1 MMSFGLIAAM
11 LFTVLALLVI
21 QGYLPCIRELQLA
34 LKSEATGSQEFTPS
48 ARVILCL
55 RGADPFLDRCL
66 KGLASQDYPNYKV
79 LIVVDSLQD
88 DAIPQVESH
97 LKKYG
102 NDQFEVVIRDRTLPY
117 CTRKL
122 SSLLCGLSLVPA
134 EVEIVAMCDADA
146 IPHVTWLRELVAPLL
161 DPQTVAASGNRW
173 YAPSML
179 TMGGLCRYHWNSLAF
194 RVMHKYR
201 IPWAGS
207 MAMRGELFRDPE
219 FLDRLQHSF
228 SDDTALAGYL
238 ASKKQHST
246 SIVSLVILNEE
257 NCGLRNFWGFLIR
270 QILAARLHHPRWME
284 ILIEA
289 LVIFAVMW
297 VLLPLAIFQSV
308 THSDWSSVGWWF
320 MGGAIYDVIVLATIG
335 YFEWL
340 VRKLLWQRR
349 QQRATP
355 YDWKRNCLAAPGL
368 FLTGLIYPIAVIVSV
383 FIRKH
388 EWRGV
393 LYRIEAHG
401 ISTLCESDKL
411 AASRTAQNWS
421 I

>member
-1 MMSFGLIAAM
+1 
-11 LFTVLALLVI
+11 
-21 QGYLPCIRELQLA
+21 
-34 LKSEATGSQEFTPS
+34 
-48 ARVILCL
+48 
-55 RGADPFLDRCL
+55 
-66 KGLASQDYPNYKV
+66 
-79 LIVVDSLQD
+79 
-88 DAIPQVESH
+88 
-97 LKKYG
+97 
-102 NDQFEVVIRDRTLPY
+102 
-117 CTRKL
+117 
-122 SSLLCGLSLVPA
+122 
-134 EVEIVAMCDADA
+134 
-146 IPHVTWLRELVAPLL
+146 
-161 DPQTVAASGNRW
+161 
-173 YAPSML
+173 
-179 TMGGLCRYHWNSLAF
+179 
-194 RVMHKYR
+194 
-201 IPWAGS
+201 
-207 MAMRGELFRDPE
+207 
-219 FLDRLQHSF
+219 
-228 SDDTALAGYL
+228 
-238 ASKKQHST
+238 
-246 SIVSLVILNEE
+246 
-257 NCGLRNFWGFLIR
+257 
-270 QILAARLHHPRWME
+270 ME

-320 MGGAIYDVIVLATIG
+320 VGGTIYDVIVLATIG